1 MTTPTPNPA
10 TAINSAATKRLF
22 AQLTAF
28 LSPIAEGAGLTLR
41 PFSITT
47 FTAMQLAGIAV
58 GSKSFAEM
66 NEAAKAN
73 QLTALL
79 VIQTA
84 PLADLKKALRAANGD
99 FDTFFWDYV
108 FDFGTAVPLDAML
121 SLEGQLAEEMPA
133 IEAAQVE
140 VQTPSSLDGGKGERP
155 PGN

>member
-1 MTTPTPNPA
+1 MTPTPTP
-10 TAINSAATKRLF
+10 TAALNSAATKRLF

-28 LSPIAEGAGLTLR
+28 LGPIAASAGLPLR
-41 PFSITT
+41 EFSITT
-47 FTAMQLAGIAV
+47 FTAMQMAGIAV
-58 GSKSFAEM
+58 GS
-66 NEAAKAN
+66 AAFKDMGAAAQAN

-99 FDTFFWDYV
+99 FEAFFWDYC
-108 FDFGTAVPLDAML
+108 FEFGASVPLDAML
-121 SLEGQLAEEMPA
+121 SLEEQLGEEMPA

-140 VQTPSSLDGGKGERP
+140 AQLPPSLDGGNGDKA